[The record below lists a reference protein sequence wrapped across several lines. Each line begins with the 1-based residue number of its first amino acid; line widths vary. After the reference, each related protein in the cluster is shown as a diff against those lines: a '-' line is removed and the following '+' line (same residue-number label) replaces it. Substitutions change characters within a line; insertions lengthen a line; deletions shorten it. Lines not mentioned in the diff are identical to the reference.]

1 MAAILCIVRLESI
14 KWDLSL
20 NNHALDQLLVIQEK
34 TQLQHPPLYFFQS
47 SVTRWNS
54 KANIFMHRGY
64 KIILY
69 LLYSAGLADWYR
81 TPGVLP
87 PECFWVFGTKM
98 LKCHCWTLLCN
109 VRAALSIFT
118 CSMLVISKKKY
129 ACKSVII
136 RAVDYFKLSLKH
148 RGYFISA
155 ATFMKMRYAFVV
167 YCCFFFFLK
176 QTWIIYSPIHQLSN
190 ADAAA
195 AMQVRGQISYLEE
208 ASVNAFC
215 PAAKSSTHPID
226 MATLELES
234 WLTIGLYI
242 K

>member
-1 MAAILCIVRLESI
+1 M
-14 KWDLSL
+14 
-20 NNHALDQLLVIQEK
+20 
-34 TQLQHPPLYFFQS
+34 
-47 SVTRWNS
+47 
-54 KANIFMHRGY
+54 
-64 KIILY
+64 Y
-69 LLYSAGLADWYR
+69 LLYSAGLADSYR

-87 PECFWVFGTKM
+87 PECFWVFGTKT
-98 LKCHCWTLLCN
+98 LKCLLDSMLCN
-109 VRAALSIFT
+109 VRVALSIFT
-118 CSMLVISKKKY
+118 CSMLVISQNKY
-129 ACKSVII
+129 AYKRVII

-148 RGYFISA
+148 RGYFLSA

-167 YCCFFFFLK
+167 YCCFFYFFK
-176 QTWIIYSPIHQLSN
+176 KANSWIIYSPIHQLSN

-215 PAAKSSTHPID
+215 PAAKSSTHPLD